1 VLAWLVE
8 RVYPPPRMM
17 SVPGLARSVSRHL
30 VGDVYARR
38 ARVVTGRARTWRLA
52 SVRRAVGVLAL
63 LAQATLVVAAGAD
76 SWQGRNASAHL
87 EPSGTQLHFA
97 HDEATCVACTTQTLH
112 AQPVP
117 RPETSPTYQRPQ
129 NPARDLGGVSPEVRD
144 HDSNGSRAPPLTH

>member
-1 VLAWLVE
+1 VLAWPVE

-17 SVPGLARSVSRHL
+17 SVPGLAWLVYRRL
-30 VGDVYARR
+30 VGDACAPR
-38 ARVVTGRARTWRLA
+38 APGVTRRARTWRLA
-52 SVRRAVGVLAL
+52 VVRQAVGVLAL

-97 HDEATCVACTTQTLH
+97 HDDATCVACTTQTLH

-117 RPETSPTYQRPQ
+117 RPETSPAYQRPQ
-129 NPARDLGGVSPEVRD
+129 NPARDLGGTPLEVRD